1 MCHRSWSFPTFQ
13 LRFLCIVLIFRQ
25 MARLPGPALELYQ
38 TPASEFQRKECLFL
52 KSANQTWRLSFNGMA
67 CGIAYSWS
75 NACGW
80 EDGWSRPPESH
91 MRSWKQWVQSALYHL
106 GRDGS
111 AQRGCDIRVFWG
123 GEKWP
128 WTQCIMFKP
137 DRDHLFTLPTSAS
150 SPDSQWPHD
159 CPAAPVEGQRTLLF
173 SLTIPTALHFVANFS
188 RLDLRNALP
197 TSPLPLPFPVVETH
211 PSSFK
216 DRCRSHL

>member
-25 MARLPGPALELYQ
+25 MARLPGPALELYP
-38 TPASEFQRKECLFL
+38 TPASEFLRRECLFL

-80 EDGWSRPPESH
+80 EDRWSRPPESH

-111 AQRGCDIRVFWG
+111 AQRGCDIRVFG
-123 GEKWP
+123 GERNDAEP
-128 WTQCIMFKP
+128 N
-137 DRDHLFTLPTSAS
+137 AS
-150 SPDSQWPHD
+150 RSNLT
-159 CPAAPVEGQRTLLF
+159 ETIF
-173 SLTIPTALHFVANFS
+173 SLS
-188 RLDLRNALP
+188 RHLP
-197 TSPLPLPFPVVETH
+197 VLLTVSGPMIVLPPQSRASEPSSSLSPFPPLSISSLIFPDWTSVMLFPLH
-211 PSSFK
+211 PFHF
-216 DRCRSHL
+216 RFR

>member
-25 MARLPGPALELYQ
+25 MARLPGPALELYP
-38 TPASEFQRKECLFL
+38 TPASEFLRRECLFL
-52 KSANQTWRLSFNGMA
+52 KSANQSWRLSFNGMA

-111 AQRGCDIRVFWG
+111 AQRGCDIRVFG
-123 GEKWP
+123 GREMTLNPMHHVQTWP
-128 WTQCIMFKP
+128 RPSF
-137 DRDHLFTLPTSAS
+137 H
-150 SPDSQWPHD
+150 SPDICQFSWQSV
-159 CPAAPVEGQRTLLF
+159 AP
-173 SLTIPTALHFVANFS
+173 
-188 RLDLRNALP
+188 RL
-197 TSPLPLPFPVVETH
+197 SCH
-211 PSSFK
+211 PSWGPANPPLLSHHSH
-216 DRCRSHL
+216 RSPFRR